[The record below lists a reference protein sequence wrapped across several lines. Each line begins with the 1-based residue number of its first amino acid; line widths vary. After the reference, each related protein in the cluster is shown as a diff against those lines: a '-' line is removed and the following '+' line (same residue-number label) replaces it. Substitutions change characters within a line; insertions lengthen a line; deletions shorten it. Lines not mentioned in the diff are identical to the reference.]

1 MEHGFTLS
9 QTIRAGSSG
18 MRAFGKKIILMG
30 FSMVELLVVIAL
42 ISIVTAFAV
51 PAWQN
56 YRTNTDLKTA
66 AREIMADIA
75 NAKQRAV
82 AENLDVYRVTF
93 NVGGNSY
100 ALTRTDGVT
109 TGTWSKSLAGY
120 GNVSIASVN
129 FSGGSVISLQRRGTA
144 TAGHLDLQNALG
156 STATITVNITGRTYV
171 DFDIH

>member
-1 MEHGFTLS
+1 MRGFE
-9 QTIRAGSSG
+9 
-18 MRAFGKKIILMG
+18 KKIISGG
-30 FSMVELLVVIAL
+30 FSLVELLVVIAL
-42 ISIVTAFAV
+42 ISIVMAFGI

-82 AENLDVYRVTF
+82 TENVDAYRVTF

-100 ALTRTDGVT
+100 ALTLTDGVT
-109 TGTWSKSLAGY
+109 TGTWNKSLAGS
-120 GNVSIASVN
+120 GNVSIASVT
-129 FSGGSVISLQRRGTA
+129 FGGSAISLQKRGTA
-144 TAGHLDLQNALG
+144 TNGTLVLQNTLG

>member
-1 MEHGFTLS
+1 MRGFE
-9 QTIRAGSSG
+9 
-18 MRAFGKKIILMG
+18 KKIILRG
-30 FSMVELLVVIAL
+30 FSLVELLVVIAL
-42 ISIVTAFAV
+42 ISIVMAFGI

-82 AENLDVYRVTF
+82 TENVDAYRVTF

-109 TGTWSKSLAGY
+109 TGTWNKSLSGY
-120 GNVSIASVN
+120 GNVSIASVT
-129 FSGGSVISLQRRGTA
+129 FGGSAISLQKRGTA
-144 TAGHLDLQNALG
+144 TNGTLVLQNTLG

>member
-1 MEHGFTLS
+1 MRGFE
-9 QTIRAGSSG
+9 
-18 MRAFGKKIILMG
+18 KKIISGG
-30 FSMVELLVVIAL
+30 FSLVELLVAMAL
-42 ISIVTAFAV
+42 ISIVMAFGI

-56 YRTNTDLKTA
+56 YRTNADLKTV

-82 AENLDVYRVTF
+82 TENVDAYRVTF
-93 NVGGNSY
+93 NVSGNSY

-109 TGTWSKSLAGY
+109 AGTWSKSLAGY
-120 GNVSIASVN
+120 GNVSIASVT
-129 FSGGSVISLQRRGTA
+129 FSGSAISLQKRGTA
-144 TAGHLDLQNALG
+144 TNGTLVLQNTLG

>member
-1 MEHGFTLS
+1 MRGFE
-9 QTIRAGSSG
+9 
-18 MRAFGKKIILMG
+18 KKIISRG
-30 FSMVELLVVIAL
+30 FSLVELLVVIAL

-109 TGTWSKSLAGY
+109 TGTWSKSMSSY
-120 GNVSIASVN
+120 GNVSIASVT
-129 FSGGSVISLQRRGTA
+129 FGGSAISLQKRGTA
-144 TAGHLDLQNALG
+144 TNGTLVLQNTLG

>member
-1 MEHGFTLS
+1 MRGFE
-9 QTIRAGSSG
+9 
-18 MRAFGKKIILMG
+18 KKIILRG
-30 FSMVELLVVIAL
+30 FSLVELLVVIAL
-42 ISIVTAFAV
+42 ISIVMAFGI

-82 AENLDVYRVTF
+82 TENVDVYRVSF
-93 NVGGNSY
+93 SVGGNAY

-109 TGTWSKSLAGY
+109 TGTWNKSLAGY

-129 FSGGSVISLQRRGTA
+129 FSGGSVISLNRRGTA
-144 TAGHLDLQNALG
+144 TAGTLVLQNTLG